1 MIYSACGTIV
11 LAKGDKPAWLI
22 IKVPDDLGRYY
33 GRFHKLQQP
42 LNGTHITIVAGE
54 KEGFADASRLKPYVG
69 RQVNFAYDGIVY
81 TDRRS
86 YWINC
91 DCAEAQS
98 IRAELG
104 LQPKAN
110 MHITIGNTKNV

>member
-69 RQVNFAYDGIVY
+69 RQVNLPTTVLFIPIADRIGSIV
-81 TDRRS
+81 
-86 YWINC
+86 IVQKHN
-91 DCAEAQS
+91 
-98 IRAELG
+98 L
-104 LQPKAN
+104 
-110 MHITIGNTKNV
+110 

>member
-1 MIYSACGTIV
+1 M

-33 GRFHKLQQP
+33 RRFHKLQEP

-54 KEGFADASRLKPYVG
+54 KEGFEESSRLMPYVG
-69 RQVNFAYDGIVY
+69 RTVGFAYDGVVW
-81 TDRRS
+81 TDGRS
-86 YWINC
+86 FWINC

-104 LQPKAN
+104 LSPKAN
-110 MHITIGNTKNV
+110 LHITIGNLKNA